1 MLRDPKQQIEMVGVP
16 EEHLSGHA
24 FHLYHLTSPDQT
36 VSFEFQH
43 NVCGRSIYAEGTVD
57 AILFLAKKK
66 EDEGQLILSRN
77 SYIVLGAI
85 QVAPDVNG
93 GVAFLINDNSSLP
106 DNSQGWWL
114 GMVNANTN
122 GSSQASVAVE
132 FDTRKSDEQ
141 DMEGN
146 HIGLNINRIQS
157 TKQVSLSNYDVYIS
171 AGDLSTY
178 LPQKIF
184 MGFFGST
191 SNETELNSVK
201 SWAFSDTDIGGNGN
215 QLWVW
220 NMVPVASVGILVGV
234 AICLCLR
241 R

>member
-1 MLRDPKQQIEMVGVP
+1 MESHQAGKLDTSGTAKAIISCFRKLGVSFDVDQIQMIRDPKQQIEMVGVP

-43 NVCGRSIYAEGTVD
+43 NVCGRSIYTEGTVD
-57 AILFLAKKK
+57 AILFLAKMVKSK
-66 EDEGQLILSRN
+66 ADKRIYN
-77 SYIVLGAI
+77 MIDVLR
-85 QVAPDVNG
+85 
-93 GVAFLINDNSSLP
+93 
-106 DNSQGWWL
+106 
-114 GMVNANTN
+114 
-122 GSSQASVAVE
+122 E
-132 FDTRKSDEQ
+132 
-141 DMEGN
+141 
-146 HIGLNINRIQS
+146 
-157 TKQVSLSNYDVYIS
+157 
-171 AGDLSTY
+171 DLSTY

-191 SNETELNSVK
+191 SNETELNCVK

-220 NMVPVASVGILVGV
+220 IMVPVASVGILVGV

-241 R
+241 VYKEGDLVDQGAQFQRNIEHEIKW

>member
-1 MLRDPKQQIEMVGVP
+1 MGSSLLAYFLIP
-16 EEHLSGHA
+16 A
-24 FHLYHLTSPDQT
+24 FVLNILNQTS
-36 VSFEFQH
+36 
-43 NVCGRSIYAEGTVD
+43 CGGE
-57 AILFLAKKK
+57 
-66 EDEGQLILSRN
+66 
-77 SYIVLGAI
+77 
-85 QVAPDVNG
+85 
-93 GVAFLINDNSSLP
+93 GVAFLINDNSSLL

-146 HIGLNINRIQS
+146 HIRLNINRIQS
-157 TKQVSLSNYDVYIS
+157 TKQVSLSNYDVNIS
-171 AGDLSTY
+171 AGGQDLRPVDLSTY

-191 SNETELNSVK
+191 SNEAELNCVK
-201 SWAFSDTDIGGNGN
+201 SWAFSDTDIGGNGK

-220 NMVPVASVGILVGV
+220 IMVPVASLGILVGV
-234 AICLCLR
+234 GICLCLR
-241 R
+241 RVYKEERFSGSRCSTSREHRT